1 MKEWTGCKNILCI
14 RPDNMGDLIMSAPA
28 MRALKETFG
37 CTITLLTSSMAA
49 GIVPFL
55 PEVDDIIQWNAP
67 WIKANEISDVESF
80 YTVIDEVK
88 NRRFDAAV
96 IFTVYSQN
104 PLPSAMLAYL
114 AGIPKR
120 LAYCRENPYH
130 LLTHWIP
137 DKEPYCFV
145 QHQVQRD
152 LQLVESVGAV
162 TQNKKLHLQ
171 LRHNVWPGV
180 VKKLAGIGVDLQKP
194 WLIAHAGVSEKKRE
208 YPQALW
214 IETGR
219 KIVQETGTSNYSYRQ
234 LYGKEQHC
242 NTCRKAIG
250 KNAFNAAGL
259 LSLEEFITL
268 IKKAPLV
275 VSVNTSTIHMA
286 AAVETPVIVLYALSN
301 PQHSPWMA
309 TGKVLLYDI
318 PEALKSRNEVI
329 RYVHEKFHLKNVPMV
344 TPEDILQAI
353 RDLLFGDGDNFI
365 PEMIPLQRS
374 AEKVL

>member
-55 PEVDDIIQWNAP
+55 PEIDHIIQCNAP
-67 WIKANEISDVESF
+67 WIKATGIGEVESF
-80 YTVIDEVK
+80 YTVINEVK

-120 LAYCRENPYH
+120 LAYCRENPYD

-152 LQLVESVGAV
+152 LQLAESAGAV

-171 LRHNVWPGV
+171 LRNSVWPGV
-180 VKKLAGIGVDLQKP
+180 VKKLSGIGVDLQKP

-208 YPQALW
+208 YPQVLW
-214 IETGR
+214 METGR
-219 KIVQETGTSNYSYRQ
+219 KIIQELDHQIILTGNYTEKKT
-234 LYGKEQHC
+234 LQHLQQG
-242 NTCRKAIG
+242 IG
-250 KNAFNAAGL
+250 KNAFTAAGL

-309 TGKVLLYDI
+309 TGKVLIYDI
-318 PEALKSRNEVI
+318 PEALRSRNEVI
-329 RYVHEKFHLKNVPMV
+329 RYVHEKWHLQNIPMV
-344 TPEDILQAI
+344 MPEDILQAI

-365 PEMIPLQRS
+365 PAMIPLQRS
-374 AEKVL
+374 AEQIL

>member
-1 MKEWTGCKNILCI
+1 MKDWTGCKNILCI

-28 MRALKETFG
+28 MRALKETLG

-55 PEVDDIIQWNAP
+55 PEIDDIIPWNAP
-67 WIKANEISDVESF
+67 WIKATGISEVESF
-80 YTVIDEVK
+80 YTIINEVK

-104 PLPSAMLAYL
+104 PLPSALLAYL

-120 LAYCRENPYH
+120 LAYCRENPYD

-145 QHQVQRD
+145 KHQVQRD

-171 LRHNVWPGV
+171 LRNNVWPGV
-180 VKKLAGIGVDLQKP
+180 VKKLSGIGVDLQEP

-208 YPQALW
+208 YSQVLW
-214 IETGR
+214 METGR
-219 KIVQETGTSNYSYRQ
+219 KIVQELDHQIILTGNYTERRI
-234 LYGKEQHC
+234 LQHLQQG
-242 NTCRKAIG
+242 IG
-250 KNAFNAAGL
+250 KNAFNTAGL

-286 AAVETPVIVLYALSN
+286 AALETPVIVLYALSN

-309 TGKVLLYDI
+309 TGKVLIYEI
-318 PEALKSRNEVI
+318 PEALRSRNEVI
-329 RYVHEKFHLKNVPMV
+329 RHVDEKIHLKNVPMV
-344 TPEDILQAI
+344 MPEDILQAI
-353 RDLLFGDGDNFI
+353 RDLLFGNGDNFI
-365 PEMIPLQRS
+365 PAMIPLQTS
-374 AEKVL
+374 AEQVF

>member
-55 PEVDDIIQWNAP
+55 PEVDHVIQWNAP
-67 WIKANEISDVESF
+67 WIKADGISDAGSF
-80 YTVIDEVK
+80 YTVIEEVK
-88 NRRFDAAV
+88 NSRFDAAV

-120 LAYCRENPYH
+120 LAYCRENPYD
-130 LLTHWIP
+130 LLTHWLP
-137 DKEPYCFV
+137 DNEPYFFM

-152 LQLVESVGAV
+152 LQLVEAVGAV

-171 LRHNVWPGV
+171 LRHNVWPRV
-180 VKKLAGIGVDLQKP
+180 LKKFSGLGVDLQRP
-194 WLIAHAGVSEKKRE
+194 WLVAHAGVSEKKRE

-219 KIVQETGTSNYSYRQ
+219 KIVQELDQQIILTGNH
-234 LYGKEQHC
+234 KEKKTLQHLQQG
-242 NTCRKAIG
+242 IG
-250 KNAFNAAGL
+250 KKAFNTAGL

-268 IKKAPLV
+268 VKKAPLV
-275 VSVNTSTIHMA
+275 VSVNTSAIHMA
-286 AAVETPVIVLYALSN
+286 AAFETPVIVLYALSN

-309 TGKVLLYDI
+309 TGKVLIYDI
-318 PEALKSRNEVI
+318 PEALRSRNEVI
-329 RYVHEKFHLKNVPMV
+329 RYVHEKLHLKNVPMV
-344 TPEDILQAI
+344 MPEDILQAI
-353 RDLLFGDGDNFI
+353 RHLLFGNGDNLI

-374 AEKVL
+374 AEQAL

>member
-55 PEVDDIIQWNAP
+55 PEIDDIIPWNAP
-67 WIKANEISDVESF
+67 WIKATGIGEVESF
-80 YTVIDEVK
+80 YTVINEVK

-104 PLPSAMLAYL
+104 PLPSALLAYL

-120 LAYCRENPYH
+120 LAYCRENPYD

-145 QHQVQRD
+145 KDQVQRD

-171 LRHNVWPGV
+171 LRNNVWPGV
-180 VKKLAGIGVDLQKP
+180 VKKLSGIGVDLQEP

-208 YPQALW
+208 YSQVLW
-214 IETGR
+214 METGR
-219 KIVQETGTSNYSYRQ
+219 KIVQELDHQIILTGNYTERKI
-234 LYGKEQHC
+234 LQHL
-242 NTCRKAIG
+242 KQGIG
-250 KNAFNAAGL
+250 KNAFNTAGL

-286 AAVETPVIVLYALSN
+286 AALETPVIVLYALSN

-309 TGKVLLYDI
+309 TGKVLIYEI
-318 PEALKSRNEVI
+318 PETLRSRNEVI
-329 RYVHEKFHLKNVPMV
+329 RHVDEKFHLKNVPMV
-344 TPEDILQAI
+344 MPEDILQAI
-353 RDLLFGDGDNFI
+353 RDLLFGNGDNFI
-365 PEMIPLQRS
+365 PAMIPLQTS
-374 AEKVL
+374 AEQVF